1 MRVEVY
7 YNLHKNLFSVRHKGK
22 VIAHVCNVQLE
33 DVTFAV
39 QAAGNRKVR
48 LEGKKNVHAFVRGTL
63 VEQPKLFTD
72 DSVAVTYDPY
82 KYTSFV
88 NKADTSE
95 RYSAT
100 HATLH
105 KPANGGPTIMAA
117 A

>member
-22 VIAHVCNVQLE
+22 VIAHVYNVQLE

-48 LEGKKNVHAFVRGTL
+48 EEGKKNVHAFVRGTL
-63 VEQPKLFTD
+63 VEQPDLFSS
-72 DSVAVTYDPY
+72 DSVAVTYNPY
-82 KYTSFV
+82 KYTTFV
-88 NKADTSE
+88 NKADELE
-95 RYSAT
+95 RHTAASVT
-100 HATLH
+100 MH
-105 KPANGGPTIMAA
+105 KPANGGPTILAA